1 VRSRVAVS
9 ALLAAGVLLGSTGC
23 AFFSPVATQI
33 PYDPSDGISTTVGD
47 VKVRNAMAITNDGDT
62 VNLVMYVLNS
72 STEPV
77 EVRFEYDFEGTEPA
91 ESDKSEIV
99 ELEAG
104 ESISF
109 GNGSSGDADTS
120 ANGADNSDAAD
131 DVDAAPNLIL
141 TDANAEP
148 GGLMPVFV
156 QYGDETGKTMLVP
169 VLDEA
174 IYSDLVPEPVVTR
187 TPTSTPTPTAT
198 PSATSTPSA
207 TATPTPTASPAE

>member
-1 VRSRVAVS
+1 MRSRVAVS

-23 AFFSPVATQI
+23 AFFSPVATQL
-33 PYDPSDGISTTVGD
+33 PYDASDGISATVGD

-72 STEPV
+72 GTEPV
-77 EVRFEYDFEGTEPA
+77 EVRFEYDFEGSEPA

-99 ELEAG
+99 ELAAG

-109 GNGSSGDADTS
+109 GN
-120 ANGADNSDAAD
+120 D
-131 DVDAAPNLIL
+131 DEENLIL

-148 GGLMPVFV
+148 GGLMPLFV

-187 TPTSTPTPTAT
+187 SPTSTPSSTAT
-198 PSATSTPSA
+198 PSAPATPSV